1 MPAGRSCP
9 GGVGAGARG
18 PSHSVTCVPVAPRER
33 EGLSLPGGA
42 GPGACSDPVQSCLSD
57 PLGVERGT
65 PARRPPW
72 LHCCPSGGLPAA
84 GRACRQQS
92 LPVAGGQPA
101 CRPLEAGLP
110 HGRVFPERTSV
121 RPALTRPRLGLDPKM
136 RATRRWT
143 RWNVQFRAPPCW
155 ARPHLPCRPLVP
167 PSPFPSAAGAAW
179 AGPHFTA
186 QPLPSLV
193 PPRLLSSLSLPLP
206 RPALRT
212 DGLSLWGPRHRHRA
226 AHARPGQDP
235 GCGPAQ
241 AGRGGRGLPWHRAPR
256 GEEQSQWRRW
266 LPHTECARR
275 PSRPRTVAKAT
286 TFTFGCFTPIG
297 SEAEGCDGTGD
308 GWGPAEPQ
316 PRGLHVVPSSPLP
329 PHPGQ
334 TQPPPPGNSGGGR
347 QGRERGSAYPS
358 PPGPQHPHSAR
369 RCQVPVPSLRGG
381 VSPAGAGR
389 GLVRG
394 RAQGPVSGRLGGG
407 GGRGPEQP
415 LTHPSCPLS
424 TFIAPPPPRG
434 LTGHP
439 RAAAP

>member
-18 PSHSVTCVPVAPRER
+18 PSHSVTCVPVVPRER
-33 EGLSLPGGA
+33 EGLSLLGGA

-72 LHCCPSGGLPAA
+72 LRCCPSGGLPAA

-110 HGRVFPERTSV
+110 RGRIFPERISV

-286 TFTFGCFTPIG
+286 TFTFRCFTPIG
-297 SEAEGCDGTGD
+297 SEAEGGDGTGD
-308 GWGPAEPQ
+308 GWGPACC
-316 PRGLHVVPSSPLP
+316 PLIP
-329 PHPGQ
+329 
-334 TQPPPPGNSGGGR
+334 
-347 QGRERGSAYPS
+347 PS
-358 PPGPQHPHSAR
+358 PSPGAD
-369 RCQVPVPSLRGG
+369 
-381 VSPAGAGR
+381 PAAAAWEF
-389 GLVRG
+389 RG
-394 RAQGPVSGRLGGG
+394 RAAGQGGGLSLPIAPWSSAPTQCQALPGPRAQPAGWGQPGWSRTRPSEGQGPRACVRPSGGEGGG
-407 GGRGPEQP
+407 VQSS
-415 LTHPSCPLS
+415 L
-424 TFIAPPPPRG
+424 
-434 LTGHP
+434 
-439 RAAAP
+439 